1 MAMGVR
7 VTIYAGQAIA
17 EARKLS
23 TEDRAQVAE
32 EIAADARAS
41 APVLTGHYRDG
52 IHAEINGDDV
62 RVVDDDP
69 TAGYKEYGTSHTPA
83 HATLTDA
90 ARKYGKYT
98 GMKPRG
104 RR

>member
-1 MAMGVR
+1 MGVR
-7 VTIYAGQAIA
+7 VTVYAGQAIA

-23 TEDRAQVAE
+23 TEDRVQVAE
-32 EIAADARAS
+32 EIEGEARSA
-41 APVLTGHYRDG
+41 APVVTGAYRDG
-52 IHAEINGDDV
+52 IRVEVNGTDV

-69 TAGYKEYGTSHTPA
+69 TAGFKEYGTSTHAA

-90 ARKYGKYT
+90 ARKHGKYS

>member
-1 MAMGVR
+1 MAMDAR
-7 VTIYAGQAIA
+7 VTVYAAQAIA

-23 TEDRAQVAE
+23 TPDRAQIAE
-32 EIAADARAS
+32 EIAVDARAS
-41 APVLTGHYRDG
+41 APVLTGQFRDG
-52 IHAEINGDDV
+52 IHAEVTGDDV

-69 TAGYKEYGTSHTPA
+69 DAGYKEYGTSTHAA

-90 ARKYGKYT
+90 ARKYGKYS

>member
-17 EARKLS
+17 EARRLS
-23 TEDRAQVAE
+23 TKDRAQIAE
-32 EIAADARAS
+32 EIEIEARAT
-41 APVLTGHYRDG
+41 APVVTGAYRDG
-52 IHAEINGDDV
+52 IHVEVNGDDV

-69 TAGYKEYGTSHTPA
+69 TAGFKEYGTSTHAA

-90 ARKYGKYT
+90 ARKHGKYT